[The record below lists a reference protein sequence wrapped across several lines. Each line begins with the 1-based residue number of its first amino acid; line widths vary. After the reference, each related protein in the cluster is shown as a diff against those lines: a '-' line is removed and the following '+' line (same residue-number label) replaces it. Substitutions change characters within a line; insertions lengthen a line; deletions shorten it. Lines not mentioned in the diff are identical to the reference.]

1 MHAPDVDLVRAVPAA
16 IEFRAEGDAVE
27 SDSGDL
33 GLLSGHFSVFDN
45 WYEIESMWEG
55 SFLER
60 IAPGAFADTI
70 ENDRGGMKVL
80 FDHGFDPQIGNK
92 ALGPIDDLREDK
104 TGPYYEVPL
113 MDTSYNRD
121 LLPGLKRGLYGA
133 SFRFRVQEE
142 SWVDEPKPSKA
153 NPRGIPER
161 TIQRSKVMEF
171 GPVTF
176 PANPAADASVRSLTD
191 SYYERLR
198 KRDSHAYDAAVRAA
212 GHNIPKEQA
221 VRSLLDGVLTPE
233 EVERVLSSLDF
244 TGRPDARSTGGGDA
258 GESGSNNGEQ
268 PHGGTPVASKEAE
281 ERHLLLRVKGIVK

>member
-16 IEFRAEGDAVE
+16 IEFRDDAATDGADGD
-27 SDSGDL
+27 DI

-45 WYEIESMWEG
+45 WYQIDSVWEG

-70 ENDRGGMKVL
+70 ENDRAGMKVL

-133 SFRFRVQEE
+133 SFRFRVQGE
-142 SWVDEPKPSKA
+142 SWDDEPKTSKA
-153 NPRGIPER
+153 NPKGMPER
-161 TIQRSKVMEF
+161 TITRVQVMEF

-176 PANPAADASVRSLTD
+176 PANPKADAGVRSLTD
-191 SYYERLR
+191 TYYDRLR
-198 KRDSHAYDAAVRAA
+198 QRDSRAYDAAVRAV
-212 GHNIPKEQA
+212 GRNIPKDQA
-221 VRSLLDGVLTPE
+221 VRTLLEAVLTPE
-233 EVERVLSSLDF
+233 EVEHVLSSLDF

-268 PHGGTPVASKEAE
+268 PHGGTPVASKETL
-281 ERHLLLRVKGIVK
+281 ERHRVLRVKGIVT